1 MKVVRIEDRANIT
14 QRMSGDR
21 GDLSLSAFCDRES
34 SDGSAPQIVE
44 GNALDAGGDP
54 SLTKG
59 RSKPVG
65 RPGPSIG
72 VQQHPLAAWFGR
84 VKNLFQ
90 RRSYGN
96 YDARAGLRLLQAYA
110 FAVIGVPGE
119 TQQVALP
126 LTGPQRN

>member
-1 MKVVRIEDRANIT
+1 MRTSRSECPVIVAISASVHSAIASRVTAVPRKSLKVTR
-14 QRMSGDR
+14 S
-21 GDLSLSAFCDRES
+21 
-34 SDGSAPQIVE
+34 
-44 GNALDAGGDP
+44 
-54 SLTKG
+54 KG

-90 RRSYGN
+90 QRSYGN